1 MPQISQLLVKIK
13 TIVILTL
20 LFLTPLF
27 FLPTTQE
34 FFITNKIYLLAFG
47 SLFLILISALEFLVT
62 KKLVWRS
69 SSFDRP
75 IFLLFLS
82 VALSILISAPNKVQA
97 LLNPNFGLI
106 VILPLTVLYYYI
118 SRSLDLV
125 ASSTYLFILNLS
137 SLILS
142 VIAIIYFF
150 QPFKNAHLPQVLQF
164 LTNGSFTPIGS
175 QLDLAI
181 FLGFVLL
188 WQVGRLIK
196 TKPQVT
202 NLILTSLTTLGF
214 LLTTY
219 TLWKDALILTPLRL
233 SWFAAVETLKNPLT
247 ALFGVGVDNFG
258 SMFTKVKD
266 LAYNQTPL
274 WQTSYFNVSRSAI
287 LHVFSEAGLVG
298 LIALLLIFFQL
309 AKEVAT
315 RDKLLGKDHTLLA
328 FIGLVVV
335 YLAFPPSLIVF
346 FLLFVFAALVSRIDT
361 RPVTAEAGPLRR
373 GEGEA
378 SAFDVSQLLPL
389 YASFLLIT
397 ALVVL
402 GLGYL
407 LARSYVAE
415 YDFKKSLD
423 AIGQNNLQNLYN
435 YQRDAVIADPF
446 IERFH
451 INFSQTNL
459 LIANNVASR
468 ANQSPSSAKTPA
480 KAPQLSDQD
489 RAIIS
494 QAVQAAI
501 AEAKSAVA
509 LNPQR
514 STNWENLAIIY
525 RNILA
530 VAQGAD
536 VWTVSSYQRAILAD
550 PQNPAYRLNL
560 GGVYYSLQDYT
571 DAQQLFQQS
580 ASLKPDWANAHYNL
594 AWAAFQQGNYQLAVN
609 EMQNVLSLI
618 SPQSDPTDY
627 QKAQKDFATF
637 KAKLPET
644 QTQPATQSA
653 QPQLTLPSPAPT
665 LQPKLNLPK
674 TASPEAK

>member
-1 MPQISQLLVKIK
+1 MSEIATLIVKIK
-13 TIVILTL
+13 TIVILAL

-34 FFITNKIYLLAFG
+34 FFITNKIYLLSFG
-47 SLFLILISALEFLVT
+47 SLLLIVLSAIEFLVT

-69 SSFDRP
+69 SSLDRP
-75 IFLLFLS
+75 ILLLLVS
-82 VALSILISAPNKVQA
+82 VGLSILISSPNKVQA

-106 VILPLTVLYYYI
+106 VILPLTILYYYI
-118 SRSLDLV
+118 SRSRELLNSSVFMTILDTV
-125 ASSTYLFILNLS
+125 AGILA
-137 SLILS
+137 
-142 VIAIIYFF
+142 VISIIYFF
-150 QPFKNAHLPQVLQF
+150 QPFKNAHFPPSLQF
-164 LTNGSFTPIGS
+164 LTNGNFSPIGS

-196 TKPQVT
+196 TKPRPAH
-202 NLILTSLTTLGF
+202 LILVSLTTLGF

-219 TLWKDALILTPLRL
+219 TLWKNALVLTPLRL
-233 SWFAAVETLKNPLT
+233 SWFAAVETLKSPLS

-258 SMFTKVKD
+258 SMFARVKD
-266 LAYNQTPL
+266 LAYNQTSL
-274 WQTSYFNVSRSAI
+274 WQTSYFNVSRSVI

-315 RDKLLGKDHTLLA
+315 KDKLLGKDHTLLA
-328 FIGLVVV
+328 LIGLVTV
-335 YLAFPPSLIVF
+335 YLAFPPSFIVLY
-346 FLLFVFAALVSRIDT
+346 LLFVFAALVGRIDT
-361 RPVTAEAGPLRR
+361 QPVMAETG
-373 GEGEA
+373 
-378 SAFDVSQLLPL
+378 AFDVSQLLPL

-397 ALVVL
+397 VLVIL

-407 LARSYVAE
+407 LTRSYVAE

-423 AIGQNNLQNLYN
+423 AISQNNLQNLYN
-435 YQRDAVIADPF
+435 YQRAAVIANPY

-459 LIANNVASR
+459 VIANNVAAR
-468 ANQSPSSAKTPA
+468 ANQSPTSAKT
-480 KAPQLSDQD
+480 PQLSDQD

-509 LNPQR
+509 LNSQR

-550 PQNPAYRLNL
+550 PQNPVYRLNL
-560 GGVYYSLQDYT
+560 GGIYYSLNDFT
-571 DAQQLFQQS
+571 NAQQLFQQS
-580 ASLKPDWANAHYNL
+580 IALKPDWANAHYNL
-594 AWAAFQQGNYQLAVN
+594 AWASFKQGNYQVAVN
-609 EMQNVLSLI
+609 EMQTVLSLV
-618 SPQSDPTDY
+618 SPTSDPVDY
-627 QKAQKDFATF
+627 QKAQKDFDEF
-637 KAKLPET
+637 KSKLPQT
-644 QTQPATQSA
+644 QTPPATQSA
-653 QPQLTLPSPAPT
+653 SPQLTLPSPAPT
-665 LQPKLNLPK
+665 LQPKIELPK